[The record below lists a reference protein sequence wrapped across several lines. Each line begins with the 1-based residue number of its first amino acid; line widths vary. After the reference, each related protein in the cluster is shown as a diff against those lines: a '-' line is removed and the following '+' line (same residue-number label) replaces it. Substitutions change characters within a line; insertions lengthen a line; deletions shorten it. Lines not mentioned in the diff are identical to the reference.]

1 MVMVNHMVIILKE
14 ILIKYEWI
22 LSNYNPLFIY
32 KYKFLDIKKIMLFLI
47 SSIKSNKSL
56 ENFIHNNEEVFEI
69 KKKLLNYTKNNLTT
83 EVMAKEVI
91 EKFKSL

>member
-1 MVMVNHMVIILKE
+1 
-14 ILIKYEWI
+14 
-22 LSNYNPLFIY
+22 
-32 KYKFLDIKKIMLFLI
+32 MLFLI

-56 ENFIHNNEEVFEI
+56 ENFIHNNKEVFEI
-69 KKKLLNYTKNNLTT
+69 KKQLLNYTKNNLTT